1 MPRSLKPVLFVG
13 VLALAAACQKDETPI
28 RTSSDAGSQVSP
40 SADAANERS
49 HSLVRVVNATSDG
62 KAVSVGLGEDMAF
75 ADVRSGIVTDYR
87 EVDDRLTQFN
97 VSATA
102 SVAGAE
108 PDTKNAMLLDGERY
122 TAFVISQDVS
132 RRSIRVVRDDVI
144 PDSGKARLRVVH
156 AAPGGPELDVRVAG
170 AAERMFTGVNF
181 TSEAGFTDIA
191 PTSLALEIRANGE
204 DRILLRVPTMQL
216 RKGTATTVVVTGS
229 GKLAF
234 FVFND
239 AMMKRVV
246 SQ

>member
-1 MPRSLKPVLFVG
+1 MSRSIKPALLIASLLFV
-13 VLALAAACQKDETPI
+13 AACEKDSSPI
-28 RTSSDAGSQVSP
+28 RTSSDAGTKTSP
-40 SADAANERS
+40 SGDAANARS

-62 KAVSVGLGEDMAF
+62 KAVSVGLGEDIRF

-97 VSATA
+97 VSATTPA
-102 SVAGAE
+102 AGAE

-156 AAPGGPELDVRVAG
+156 AAPGGPELDVRAAG

-181 TSEAGFTDIA
+181 TSEAGFADIA
-191 PTSLALEIRANGE
+191 PTALALEIRANGE